1 MMGYQALA
9 NAIIIQAAKDYKRV
23 LRVIKKH
30 PGSQAAMDEAK
41 KLERFFHSRWYGV
54 LTEVNPDYLIRQI
67 QREAIKK

>member
-54 LTEVNPDYLIRQI
+54 LTEVNPDYLMRQI
-67 QREAIKK
+67 QRKAINK

>member
-54 LTEVNPDYLIRQI
+54 LTEVNPDYLMRQI
-67 QREAIKK
+67 QRVGITK